1 MKKKQRIYGLGIWGL
16 GLGYFLFYT
25 PYSGLTRALSNGILP
40 GTHRPVRGLVLLP
53 ASVAAVA
60 IGLLGF
66 ITVMNWWKYAG
77 HREFFGIRIAFP
89 RRQTFL
95 SGICMA
101 TIMGTTTLAF
111 AFEGV
116 SIVLVLV
123 LLRGGVLIIAP
134 LVDAVVRRRVR
145 WFCWAAML
153 ISLVAVLV
161 VLDDA
166 PRYKLSIPAMVTI
179 TAYVTAYFIRFQLMS
194 RLAKTNERSTTLRYF
209 VEEQMVAAPLL
220 LLVLAAMATIGLG
233 DAMLG
238 LRIGFTTFL
247 ASKEAG
253 FALLLG
259 FFYAGLCVCTTL
271 IFLDRRENTF
281 CVPMHCGSSMLSGV
295 AATYA
300 LSFAFHQTSPNE
312 SQLVSAGLVVVALV
326 FLSPLHHF
334 QRSLGKLRSIL
345 ASIHQWLPGFE
356 IGAEKPDSIIL
367 SGQMTLAP
375 NVQLT
380 EEELERLDHFNKL
393 RRAFL
398 FVCSGNTCR
407 SPIAAAMGNAEIAA
421 RLEIPLEALDL
432 TKLPALSAGLSA
444 SIGAPM
450 TAEAQQALR
459 LLGVSAQ
466 PHRARNLTVEL
477 AHEVERI
484 FCMTQA
490 HRNAVISL
498 VPAAAAKTQCLD
510 PDGDVE
516 DPIGR
521 ELTTYVSC
529 ARQIHSLVQLRFDEI
544 GLPGGRTKSA
554 SGKALAYPL
563 RTNE

>member
-1 MKKKQRIYGLGIWGL
+1 MLTRQRIYGLGIWGL

-25 PYSGLTRALSNGILP
+25 PYSGLTRALSNGILT
-40 GTHRPVRGLVLLP
+40 GTHRQLRGTVLLP
-53 ASVAAVA
+53 VTVMAVA
-60 IGLLGF
+60 IGMLGF

-77 HREFFGIRIAFP
+77 HREFLGVSIPFP

-111 AFEGV
+111 AFEGI

-134 LVDAVVRRRVR
+134 LVDTIVGRRVR

-153 ISLVAVLV
+153 ISLMAVLV
-161 VLDDA
+161 VLGDA
-166 PRYKLSIPAMVTI
+166 TSYQLKIPATVAI
-179 TAYVTAYFIRFQLMS
+179 AAYLTAYFIKFQLMS

-209 VEEQMVAAPLL
+209 VEEQMVASPLL
-220 LLVLAAMATIGLG
+220 LFVLAALASIGLG
-233 DAMLG
+233 DAMMG

-247 ASKEAG
+247 ASKESG
-253 FALLLG
+253 FALLVGLL
-259 FFYAGLCVCTTL
+259 YAGLCVCTSL

-281 CVPMHCGSSMLSGV
+281 CIPMHCGSSMLSGV

-300 LSFAFHQTSPNE
+300 LSFAFHQTPPNQ
-312 SQLVSAGLVVVALV
+312 SQLVSAGLIVVALA

-334 QRSLGKLRSIL
+334 QRSVGKLRSSL
-345 ASIHQWLPGFE
+345 AGIYQRLHGSVIGFE
-356 IGAEKPDSIIL
+356 KPALVIL
-367 SGQMTLAP
+367 SGETTRAP
-375 NVQLT
+375 SLQLT
-380 EEELERLDHFNKL
+380 EKELERLDHFDKL
-393 RRAFL
+393 RKAFL

-407 SPIAAAMGNAEIAA
+407 SPIAAAIGNAEIAA
-421 RLEIPLEALDL
+421 RLQIPVEALDPE
-432 TKLPALSAGLSA
+432 KLPALSAGISA
-444 SIGAPM
+444 NIGASM
-450 TAEAQQALR
+450 TVEAQQALR
-459 LLGVSAQ
+459 LLGVPAL

-477 AHEVERI
+477 AHQVERI

-516 DPIGR
+516 DPFGR
-521 ELTTYVSC
+521 ELTTYVNC
-529 ARQIHSLVQLRFDEI
+529 ARRIHSLVQLRFDEI
-544 GLPGGRTKSA
+544 GLPCGVTKLA
-554 SGKALAYPL
+554 LDEALAYQP
-563 RTNE
+563 RVNG